1 MVMGEGFEELE
12 HTADWSLRIWG
23 KSMADLLAAAA
34 RGMLALMVV
43 EAQPS
48 KGTSRSID
56 MHAEDRESLL
66 VAWLEDL
73 LFELETRH
81 VAPVQLALEA
91 GDDWLHA
98 SLMEVPCPAPQKP
111 IKAVTFH
118 NLEVNQTA
126 DGLEAQIVFDV

>member
-1 MVMGEGFEELE
+1 
-12 HTADWSLRIWG
+12 
-23 KSMADLLAAAA
+23 MAELLAAAA
-34 RGMLALMVV
+34 QGMLALMVV
-43 EAQPS
+43 EAPPS
-48 KGTSRSID
+48 KGTTRSID

-73 LFELETRH
+73 LFELETRQ

-91 GDDWLHA
+91 GDDWLRG